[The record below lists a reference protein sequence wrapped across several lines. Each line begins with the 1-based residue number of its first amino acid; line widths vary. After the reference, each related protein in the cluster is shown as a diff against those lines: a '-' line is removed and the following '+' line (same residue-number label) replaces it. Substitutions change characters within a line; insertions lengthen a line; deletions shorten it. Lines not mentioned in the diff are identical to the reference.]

1 MLKAY
6 AREEPLSHPRVVIT
20 GISGSRVE
28 DMPRPQQSPPS
39 KPGTTATGFGAL
51 VAAELRDNATDLPK
65 RRRGFPLLPRH
76 GCILAREA
84 RYLLRRGA
92 DLVSG
97 DTGGRRPDGGEAC
110 GAGCRR
116 GRSAS
121 WRGHAAVLL
130 VEREGRPRDPRKLAE
145 GRPGSGHLPSRSLVP
160 LLPHQHQGARG
171 GPSQDRGSRRPARG
185 DHAGSKSIRS
195 RLQVGSEGALSR
207 AHRHGQR
214 LCAVAQPRHLGRCR
228 GARLDGRLGARS
240 PAQSGQRDLGAA
252 CPGELRRGR
261 GRALSNP
268 ASSTRTIAG
277 GWLSRTCLRR
287 CAMPAEGATI
297 HGNSANNT

>member
-97 DTGGRRPDGGEAC
+97 DAGGRRPDGGEAC

-121 WRGHAAVLL
+121 WRGHAA
-130 VEREGRPRDPRKLAE
+130 
-145 GRPGSGHLPSRSLVP
+145 
-160 LLPHQHQGARG
+160 
-171 GPSQDRGSRRPARG
+171 
-185 DHAGSKSIRS
+185 RS